1 MKKTLSTC
9 EAANILIDDEFSNW
23 SRRGAFAI
31 VEYLEG
37 LEYETGHETE
47 FDRIAI
53 RCDFTE
59 YESLLAMFEDTVGD
73 ASNLPDDESERDDE
87 IRAYILDHGALIE
100 FDGGVIVSE
109 F

>member
-1 MKKTLSTC
+1 MKISLSTC
-9 EAANILIDDEFSNW
+9 EAANILIDDEFANW

-31 VEYLEG
+31 VEYLEE

-59 YESLLAMFEDTVGD
+59 YESLLAMFKDTVGD
-73 ASNLPDDESERDDE
+73 ASNLPDNESERDDE
-87 IRAYILDHGALIE
+87 IREYIRDNGTLIE
-100 FDGGVIVSE
+100 FEGGIIVSE